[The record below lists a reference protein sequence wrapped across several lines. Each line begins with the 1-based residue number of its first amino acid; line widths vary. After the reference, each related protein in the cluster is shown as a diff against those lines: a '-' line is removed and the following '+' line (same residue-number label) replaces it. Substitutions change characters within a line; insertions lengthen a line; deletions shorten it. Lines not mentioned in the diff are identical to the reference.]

1 LEHLTT
7 ADGSVLAYETVGTG
21 RPLVFLHGWGVD
33 FRLWSHPIEA
43 IDGPWKS
50 RYRRIYVDLPGMG
63 RSIGSKTLTN
73 SDHVLGV
80 IEEFLARVIGDDRY
94 LLAGESYGGY
104 LARGL
109 AVRQGSRID
118 GLFLL
123 CPLFLP
129 GWRKGKVAPRV
140 VLERDEAF
148 LATLTEAQRREFQ
161 FLSVV
166 QTEPLW
172 RSYVHDIH
180 LERLAENQGFLE
192 TQLSGGFS
200 PDLEAA
206 PLIFDRPVLVL
217 LARQDSEVGFEQQY
231 ELYKDFSRAS
241 ILVLDKAGHNLQI
254 ERPGLFA
261 SAFVDF
267 LERVETWEGEVSDA

>member
-1 LEHLTT
+1 LESLTT

-21 RPLVFLHGWGVD
+21 RPVLFLHGWGVD
-33 FRLWSHPIEA
+33 FRLWSHRIEA
-43 IDGPWKS
+43 VEGPWKAG
-50 RYRRIYVDLPGMG
+50 YRRIYVDLPGMG

-73 SDHVLGV
+73 SDHVLAV
-80 IEEFLARVIGDDRY
+80 MEEFVSRVIGVHRY

-129 GWRKGKVAPRV
+129 GWRRGKVAPRV

-166 QTEPLW
+166 QTEPMW
-172 RSYVHDIH
+172 QAYVQDIH
-180 LERLAENQGFLE
+180 LERLVENEGFLE

-206 PLIFDRPVLVL
+206 TLKFDRPVLVL

-231 ELYKDFSRAS
+231 ELYRDFPRAS

-261 SAFVDF
+261 AAFLDF
-267 LERVETWEGEVSDA
+267 LERVETWEGDTDA